1 MLRTNVIL
9 VAQALVYSNRYC
21 QVEIMIDVGSLV
33 RSPKNDMG
41 IGKVVEVSH
50 PDAVIEYFCSVKNRI
65 RKTVPLGL
73 LQEARLQRQTRCYL
87 WSTSQERWII
97 GRVYDW
103 DEDKLEYEIDLPD
116 SQSLQAVET
125 QLYVRCNIPIAD
137 PIDIL
142 AVKGQETPYFH
153 DRRLAFVQ
161 SAIEQRAVSRGM
173 TGLISANIDLYPH
186 QVEVVRRVLEDP
198 IVRYL
203 LADEAGLG
211 KTVEAG
217 TILRQFLLD
226 DPNGRAVVI
235 VPQYLLE
242 QWRQELENK
251 FYLSHFAD
259 RVQLVS
265 LTEINQISRNAN
277 LDFLIVD
284 EAQDLAAMANSGDRN
299 QQQSFELC
307 QKLAHKSKNLLLLS
321 AAPVVGREQDFLTML
336 HLLDPTT
343 YRLDDLENFK
353 ERVQSRHEIGRT
365 LLDFRETTQPAVLQT
380 KLAELRTLFAKDDYL
395 IGLAKE
401 LEKCLKTA
409 DTEEKSRLIRT
420 IRTHVSDTY
429 RLHRR
434 ILRNRRDAVE
444 DVIFDRDTVP
454 KAEYDLNDEQWSAIQ
469 AVLDKWRAAAPKSS
483 EYQRIFLL
491 FFRASGTWLNVLER
505 VIKARLQKK
514 STPELD
520 REFGQSDT
528 AILTRT
534 ALFTE
539 ERELL
544 ETLLNT
550 VSKVEEGFDR
560 LGLLRIAILRFLAVA
575 LKVPREYHSNPRDLL
590 SRIQQQI
597 KRPIPGERFPKIVIF
612 TSFTV
617 TCQEIAENLAKIFGK
632 KAIASHD
639 MGKSADD
646 VEASLNRF
654 KTEPHCFVLVC
665 DRSAET
671 GVNLQLTDWLVHFDV
686 PWFPNQLEQRLS
698 RVDRIGSKMGV
709 QCCLFAGPDMP
720 DSPHEAWFQ
729 VLKNGFDIFNK
740 SISSLQF
747 YADKKL
753 IQLEEKLFTEGAK
766 GLSSELESI
775 KTEIEQ
781 EKIKI
786 DEQYALDE
794 IDTLDDSASQYFEY
808 LDNCDARHKEMQRAA
823 EGWLCQAL
831 HFKQVEH
838 PSISGL
844 MRYQPTQK
852 TLIPSKDLTTRLVPY
867 CQQYGSYNRRIAHQN
882 TDVVL
887 YRTGEGLI
895 DALGAYVRWDDR
907 GQAVAMWRH
916 DESWDAAEGKEWF
929 GFQFNYSIQTDVQP
943 AAQILQAQNIENY
956 NLKALQRRADALF
969 LPTFETVYVDAR
981 SEQMSLVEDAEVLA
995 ILQRGYKGKGGPNR
1009 DYNLSKNRT
1018 SMIDSFVDPLDWDDF
1033 CQKGR
1038 VVSEELLRG
1047 REAFVEMCNNSA
1059 ISAAIQL
1066 ENRVNQL
1073 QLRLNRLSKSAQ
1085 LLESVLADEIST
1097 ESALSQAVLAGIR
1110 HPQMTLESVG
1120 FIVISGRAPVKSED
1134 EG

>member
-1 MLRTNVIL
+1 
-9 VAQALVYSNRYC
+9 
-21 QVEIMIDVGSLV
+21 MIDVGSLV
-33 RSPKNDMG
+33 RSPRNDLG
-41 IGKVVEVSH
+41 VGKVVEVSRTE
-50 PDAVIEYFCSVKNRI
+50 AVVEYFCSVKNRI

-87 WSTSQERWII
+87 WSTTQERWII

-125 QLYVRCNIPIAD
+125 ELYVRCNIPIAD

-203 LADEAGLG
+203 LADEPGLG

-226 DPNGRAVVI
+226 EPNGRAVVL
-235 VPQYLLE
+235 VPKYLLE

-259 RVQLVS
+259 RVQLAAVS
-265 LTEINQISRNAN
+265 HINQISRNAN

-284 EAQDLAAMANSGDRN
+284 EAHDVAAMAHSSDRT

-307 QKLAHKSKNLLLLS
+307 EKLAQKSKNVLLLS
-321 AAPVVGREQDFLTML
+321 ATPVIGHEQDFLTML

-343 YRLDDLENFK
+343 YRLDDLESFK
-353 ERVQSRHEIGRT
+353 EQVQNRQEIGRA
-365 LLDFRETTQPAVLQT
+365 LLDFRENAKPAVLQA
-380 KLAELRTLFAKDDYL
+380 KLAQLRTIFAKDDYL
-395 IGLAKE
+395 IGLATE
-401 LEKCLKTA
+401 LESCLKTKETA
-409 DTEEKSRLIRT
+409 EQARLVQT
-420 IRTHVSDTY
+420 IRTHVRDTY

-444 DVIFDRDTVP
+444 DVIFERDAVP
-454 KAEYDLNDEQWSAIQ
+454 KTEYDLNDEQWSEIQ
-469 AVLDKWRAAAPKSS
+469 TVLDKWRTVAPKSS

-505 VIKARLQKK
+505 VVKARLQKK

-520 REFGQSDT
+520 REFGQNDT
-528 AILTRT
+528 AILTKT
-534 ALFTE
+534 ELFPE
-539 ERELL
+539 EREML

-550 VSKVEEGFDR
+550 LEKPQEGLDR
-560 LGLLRIAILRFLAVA
+560 LSLLRIAILRFLAVA
-575 LKVPREYHSNPRDLL
+575 LKVPREYHSKPRDLL

-612 TSFTV
+612 TSFTA
-617 TCQEIAENLAKIFGK
+617 TCKEIAENLAKIFGK
-632 KAIASHD
+632 NAIASHD
-639 MGKSADD
+639 MTKSADD
-646 VEASLNRF
+646 VEASLKRF
-654 KTEPHCFVLVC
+654 KTEPHCFILVC
-665 DRSAET
+665 DRSAEA
-671 GVNLQLTDWLVHFDV
+671 GVNLQLTDWLVHFDL
-686 PWFPNQLEQRLS
+686 PWFPHQLEQRLG

-709 QCCLFAGPDMP
+709 QFCLFAGPDLP
-720 DSPHEAWFQ
+720 ESPHEAWFQ
-729 VLKNGFDIFNK
+729 VLKDGFDIFNK
-740 SISSLQF
+740 SIASLQF
-747 YADKKL
+747 YAEEKL
-753 IQLEEKLFTEGAK
+753 LKLEEKLFAEGGK
-766 GLSSELESI
+766 GLSSEIEAI

-786 DEQYALDE
+786 DEQYVLDE
-794 IDTLDDSASQYFEY
+794 IDTLDDSASQYFES
-808 LDNCDARHKEMQRAA
+808 LDNCDAKHKEMQRAT

-831 HFKQVEH
+831 HFKQIEH
-838 PSISGL
+838 PSVSGL
-844 MRYQPTQK
+844 MRYKPTQK
-852 TLIPSKDLTTRLVPY
+852 TLIPSKDLMTRLVPY

-882 TDVVL
+882 ADVAL
-887 YRTGEGLI
+887 YRIGEGLI
-895 DALGAYVRWDDR
+895 DAISSYIRWDDR
-907 GQAVAMWRH
+907 GQAFAMWRH
-916 DESWDAAEGKEWF
+916 DESWDAEPGKEWF

-943 AAQILQAQNIENY
+943 AQQILQAQNIENY

-969 LPTFETVYVDAR
+969 LPIFETVFVDAR
-981 SEQMSLVEDAEVLA
+981 SEPMSLVEDAELLA
-995 ILQRGYKGKGGPNR
+995 ILQRDYKGKGGPNR

-1018 SMIDSFVDPLDWDDF
+1018 SLIDSFVDPLEWDDF

-1047 REAFVEMCNNSA
+1047 RSAFVEMCNSFA
-1059 ISAAIQL
+1059 VTAAIQL

-1073 QLRLNRLSKSAQ
+1073 QLRLNRLSKSEQ

-1097 ESALSQAVLAGIR
+1097 ESLLSQAVLAGIR
-1110 HPQMTLESVG
+1110 RPHMTLESVG
-1120 FIVISGRAPVKSED
+1120 FIVISGRPPVKE
-1134 EG
+1134 

>member
-1 MLRTNVIL
+1 
-9 VAQALVYSNRYC
+9 
-21 QVEIMIDVGSLV
+21 MIDVGSLV

-87 WSTSQERWII
+87 WSTTQERWII

-116 SQSLQAVET
+116 SQSLQAVESE
-125 QLYVRCNIPIAD
+125 LYVRCNIPIAD

-226 DPNGRAVVI
+226 DPNGRAVVL
-235 VPQYLLE
+235 VPKYLLE

-259 RVQLVS
+259 RVQLVALS
-265 LTEINQISRNAN
+265 EINQISRNAN

-284 EAQDLAAMANSGDRN
+284 EAHDLAAMANSGDRN

-321 AAPVVGREQDFLTML
+321 ATPVVGREQDFLTML

-343 YRLDDLENFK
+343 YRLDDLESFK
-353 ERVQSRHEIGRT
+353 ERVQNRQEIGRA
-365 LLDFRETTQPAVLQT
+365 LLDFRETAQASVLQT
-380 KLAELRTLFAKDDYL
+380 KLAKLRTLFAKDDYL
-395 IGLAKE
+395 IGLATE
-401 LEKCLKTA
+401 LESCLKTEE
-409 DTEEKSRLIRT
+409 TTEKSRLIRT
-420 IRTHVSDTY
+420 IRTHISDTY

-444 DVIFDRDTVP
+444 DVIFDRDAVP
-454 KAEYDLNDEQWSAIQ
+454 KTEYDLNDEQWSEIQ
-469 AVLDKWRAAAPKSS
+469 TVLDKWRAAAPKSS

-505 VIKARLQKK
+505 VVKARLQKK
-514 STPELD
+514 SSPELD
-520 REFGQSDT
+520 RDFGQSDT

-534 ALFTE
+534 ALFPE
-539 ERELL
+539 EREIL

-550 VSKVEEGFDR
+550 VEKPQEGLDR
-560 LGLLRIAILRFLAVA
+560 PSLLRIAVLRFLAVA
-575 LKVPREYHSNPRDLL
+575 LKVPREYHTNPRDLL

-612 TSFTV
+612 TSFTT

-639 MGKSADD
+639 TGKSGDD
-646 VEASLNRF
+646 VEASLHRF
-654 KTEPHCFVLVC
+654 KTEPHCFILVC

-671 GVNLQLTDWLVHFDV
+671 GVNLQLTDWLVHFDL
-686 PWFPNQLEQRLS
+686 PWFPNQLEQRLG

-709 QCCLFAGPDMP
+709 QFCLFAGPDMP

-729 VLKNGFDIFNK
+729 VLKDGFDIFNK
-740 SISSLQF
+740 SISSLHF

-766 GLSSELESI
+766 GLSSELELI

-786 DEQYALDE
+786 DEQYVLDE
-794 IDTLDDSASQYFEY
+794 IDTLDDSASQYFES

-882 TDVVL
+882 VDVVL

-895 DALGAYVRWDDR
+895 DALGSYIRWDDR
-907 GQAVAMWRH
+907 GQAFAMWRH

-943 AAQILQAQNIENY
+943 SEQVLQAQNIENY

-969 LPTFETVYVDAR
+969 LPTFETVFVDAR

-995 ILQRGYKGKGGPNR
+995 ILQRAYKGKGGPNR

-1047 REAFVEMCNNSA
+1047 REAFVEMCNSSA
-1059 ISAAIQL
+1059 VSAAVQL

-1073 QLRLNRLSKSAQ
+1073 QLRWDRLSKSEQ

-1110 HPQMTLESVG
+1110 RPHLTLESVG

>member
-1 MLRTNVIL
+1 
-9 VAQALVYSNRYC
+9 
-21 QVEIMIDVGSLV
+21 MIDVGSLV

-235 VPQYLLE
+235 APKYLLE

-307 QKLAHKSKNLLLLS
+307 QKVAHKSKNLLLLS

-343 YRLDDLENFK
+343 YRLEDLENFK

-469 AVLDKWRAAAPKSS
+469 TVLDKWRAAAPKSS

-514 STPELD
+514 SSPELD
-520 REFGQSDT
+520 RDFGQSDT

-534 ALFTE
+534 ALFSE

-575 LKVPREYHSNPRDLL
+575 LKVPREYHTNPRDLL

-639 MGKSADD
+639 MAKSADD
-646 VEASLNRF
+646 VEDSLHRF

-709 QCCLFAGPDMP
+709 QFCLFAGPDMP

-794 IDTLDDSASQYFEY
+794 IDTLDDSASQYFES
-808 LDNCDARHKEMQRAA
+808 LDNCDAGHKEMQRAA

-907 GQAVAMWRH
+907 GQAFAMWRH

-929 GFQFNYSIQTDVQP
+929 GFQFNYSIQTDVEP
-943 AAQILQAQNIENY
+943 AALVLQAQNIENY

-1110 HPQMTLESVG
+1110 RPHLTLESVG

>member
-1 MLRTNVIL
+1 
-9 VAQALVYSNRYC
+9 
-21 QVEIMIDVGSLV
+21 MIDVGSLV

-50 PDAVIEYFCSVKNRI
+50 PDAIVEYFCSVKNRI
-65 RKTVPLGL
+65 RKTVPLSL

-125 QLYVRCNIPIAD
+125 ELYVRCNIPIAD

-226 DPNGRAVVI
+226 DANGRAVVI
-235 VPQYLLE
+235 VPKYLLE

-265 LTEINQISRNAN
+265 LSEINQISRNAN

-284 EAQDLAAMANSGDRN
+284 EAQELAAMANSSDRN

-321 AAPVVGREQDFLTML
+321 ATPVIGREQDFLTML

-343 YRLDDLENFK
+343 YRVDDLQSFK
-353 ERVQSRHEIGRT
+353 AQVQNRQEIGRT

-380 KLAELRTLFAKDDYL
+380 KLAQLRTLFAKDDYL
-395 IGLAKE
+395 IALAKE
-401 LEKCLKTA
+401 LEKSLKTKE
-409 DTEEKSRLIRT
+409 TEEKSRLIRT
-420 IRTHVSDTY
+420 IRTHVRDTY

-454 KAEYDLNDEQWSAIQ
+454 KAEYDLNDEQWSEIQ
-469 AVLDKWRAAAPKSS
+469 TVLDKWRAAAPKSS

-514 STPELD
+514 SSPELD

-528 AILTRT
+528 AILTKT
-534 ALFTE
+534 ALFSE

-597 KRPIPGERFPKIVIF
+597 KRPIPGERFPKIAIF
-612 TSFTV
+612 TSFTT

-639 MGKSADD
+639 MTKSADD
-646 VEASLNRF
+646 VEASLQRF

-671 GVNLQLTDWLVHFDV
+671 GVNLQFIDWLVHFDL

-709 QCCLFAGPDMP
+709 QFCLFAGPDMP

-740 SISSLQF
+740 SIASLQF
-747 YADKKL
+747 YAETKL
-753 IQLEEKLFTEGAK
+753 ITLEEKLFTEGAK

-794 IDTLDDSASQYFEY
+794 IDILDDSASQYFES

-844 MRYQPTQK
+844 VRYQPTQK

-867 CQQYGSYNRRIAHQN
+867 CQQYGSYNRRIAYQN

-907 GQAVAMWRH
+907 GQAFAMWRH

-969 LPTFETVYVDAR
+969 LPIFETVYVDAR

-1018 SMIDSFVDPLDWDDF
+1018 SLIDNFVDSLDWDDF

-1059 ISAAIQL
+1059 TSAAIQL
-1066 ENRVNQL
+1066 KNRVNQL
-1073 QLRLNRLSKSAQ
+1073 QLRLNRLSKSEQ

-1097 ESALSQAVLAGIR
+1097 ESLLSQAVLAGIR
-1110 HPQMTLESVG
+1110 HPHLTLESVG

>member
-1 MLRTNVIL
+1 M
-9 VAQALVYSNRYC
+9 
-21 QVEIMIDVGSLV
+21 
-33 RSPKNDMG
+33 
-41 IGKVVEVSH
+41 
-50 PDAVIEYFCSVKNRI
+50 
-65 RKTVPLGL
+65 
-73 LQEARLQRQTRCYL
+73 
-87 WSTSQERWII
+87 
-97 GRVYDW
+97 
-103 DEDKLEYEIDLPD
+103 
-116 SQSLQAVET
+116 
-125 QLYVRCNIPIAD
+125 
-137 PIDIL
+137 
-142 AVKGQETPYFH
+142 
-153 DRRLAFVQ
+153 
-161 SAIEQRAVSRGM
+161 
-173 TGLISANIDLYPH
+173 
-186 QVEVVRRVLEDP
+186 
-198 IVRYL
+198 
-203 LADEAGLG
+203 
-211 KTVEAG
+211 
-217 TILRQFLLD
+217 
-226 DPNGRAVVI
+226 
-235 VPQYLLE
+235 
-242 QWRQELENK
+242 
-251 FYLSHFAD
+251 
-259 RVQLVS
+259 
-265 LTEINQISRNAN
+265 
-277 LDFLIVD
+277 
-284 EAQDLAAMANSGDRN
+284 
-299 QQQSFELC
+299 
-307 QKLAHKSKNLLLLS
+307 
-321 AAPVVGREQDFLTML
+321 
-336 HLLDPTT
+336 
-343 YRLDDLENFK
+343 
-353 ERVQSRHEIGRT
+353 
-365 LLDFRETTQPAVLQT
+365 
-380 KLAELRTLFAKDDYL
+380 
-395 IGLAKE
+395 
-401 LEKCLKTA
+401 
-409 DTEEKSRLIRT
+409 
-420 IRTHVSDTY
+420 
-429 RLHRR
+429 
-434 ILRNRRDAVE
+434 
-444 DVIFDRDTVP
+444 
-454 KAEYDLNDEQWSAIQ
+454 
-469 AVLDKWRAAAPKSS
+469 
-483 EYQRIFLL
+483 
-491 FFRASGTWLNVLER
+491 NVLER

-514 STPELD
+514 SSPELD

-534 ALFTE
+534 ALFSE

-597 KRPIPGERFPKIVIF
+597 KRPIPGERFPKIAIF
-612 TSFTV
+612 TSFTT

-639 MGKSADD
+639 MTKSADD
-646 VEASLNRF
+646 VEANLHRF

-671 GVNLQLTDWLVHFDV
+671 GVNLQFIDWLVHFDL

-709 QCCLFAGPDMP
+709 QFCLFAGPDMP

-740 SISSLQF
+740 SIASLQF
-747 YADKKL
+747 YAETKL
-753 IQLEEKLFTEGAK
+753 ITLEEKLFTEGAK

-794 IDTLDDSASQYFEY
+794 IDILDDSASQYFES

-844 MRYQPTQK
+844 VRYQPTQK
-852 TLIPSKDLTTRLVPY
+852 TLIPSKDLTTQLVPY

-907 GQAVAMWRH
+907 GQAFAMWRH

-969 LPTFETVYVDAR
+969 LPIFETVYVDAR
-981 SEQMSLVEDAEVLA
+981 SEQMSLVEEAEVLA

-1018 SMIDSFVDPLDWDDF
+1018 SLIDNFVDSLDWDDF

-1059 ISAAIQL
+1059 TSAAIQL
-1066 ENRVNQL
+1066 KNRVNQL
-1073 QLRLNRLSKSAQ
+1073 QLRLNRLSKSEQ

-1097 ESALSQAVLAGIR
+1097 ESLLSQAVLAGIR
-1110 HPQMTLESVG
+1110 HPHLTLESVG

>member
-1 MLRTNVIL
+1 
-9 VAQALVYSNRYC
+9 
-21 QVEIMIDVGSLV
+21 MIDVGSLV

-50 PDAVIEYFCSVKNRI
+50 PDAIVEYFCSVKNRI
-65 RKTVPLGL
+65 RKTVPLSL

-116 SQSLQAVET
+116 SQSLQAVEAE
-125 QLYVRCNIPIAD
+125 LYVRCNIPIAD

-226 DPNGRAVVI
+226 DANGRAVVI
-235 VPQYLLE
+235 VPKYLLE

-265 LTEINQISRNAN
+265 LSEINQISRNAN

-284 EAQDLAAMANSGDRN
+284 EAQELAAMANSSDRN

-321 AAPVVGREQDFLTML
+321 ATPVIGREQDFLTML

-343 YRLDDLENFK
+343 YRVDDLQSFK
-353 ERVQSRHEIGRT
+353 AQVQNRQEIGRT

-380 KLAELRTLFAKDDYL
+380 KLAQLRTLFAKDDYL
-395 IGLAKE
+395 IALAKE
-401 LEKCLKTA
+401 LEKSLKTKE
-409 DTEEKSRLIRT
+409 TEEKSRLIRT
-420 IRTHVSDTY
+420 IRTHVRDTY

-454 KAEYDLNDEQWSAIQ
+454 KAEYDLNDEQWSEIQ
-469 AVLDKWRAAAPKSS
+469 TVLDKWRAAAPKSS

-514 STPELD
+514 SSPELD

-534 ALFTE
+534 ALFSE

-597 KRPIPGERFPKIVIF
+597 KRPIPGERFPKIAIF
-612 TSFTV
+612 TSFTT

-639 MGKSADD
+639 MTKSADD
-646 VEASLNRF
+646 VEANLHRF

-671 GVNLQLTDWLVHFDV
+671 GVNLQFIDWLVHFDL

-709 QCCLFAGPDMP
+709 QFCLFAGPDMP

-740 SISSLQF
+740 SIASLQF
-747 YADKKL
+747 YAETKL
-753 IQLEEKLFTEGAK
+753 ITLEEKLFTEGAK

-794 IDTLDDSASQYFEY
+794 IDILDDSASQYFES

-844 MRYQPTQK
+844 VRYQPTQK
-852 TLIPSKDLTTRLVPY
+852 TLIPSKDLTTQLVPY

-907 GQAVAMWRH
+907 GQAFAMWRH

-943 AAQILQAQNIENY
+943 AAQVLQAQNIENY

-969 LPTFETVYVDAR
+969 LPIFETVYVDAR

-1018 SMIDSFVDPLDWDDF
+1018 SLIDNFVDSLDWDDF

-1059 ISAAIQL
+1059 TSAAIQL
-1066 ENRVNQL
+1066 KNRVNQL
-1073 QLRLNRLSKSAQ
+1073 QLRLNRLSKSEQ

-1097 ESALSQAVLAGIR
+1097 ESLLSQAVLAGIR
-1110 HPQMTLESVG
+1110 HPHLTLESVG

>member
-1 MLRTNVIL
+1 
-9 VAQALVYSNRYC
+9 
-21 QVEIMIDVGSLV
+21 MIDVGSLV
-33 RSPKNDMG
+33 RSPRNDLG
-41 IGKVVEVSH
+41 VGKVVEVSRT
-50 PDAVIEYFCSVKNRI
+50 DALIEYFCSVKNRI
-65 RKTVPLGL
+65 RKTVPLSL

-125 QLYVRCNIPIAD
+125 ELYVRCNIPIAD

-203 LADEAGLG
+203 LADEPGLG

-226 DPNGRAVVI
+226 DPNGRAVVL
-235 VPQYLLE
+235 VPKYLLE

-259 RVQLVS
+259 RVQLVAVS
-265 LTEINQISRNAN
+265 EINQISRNAN

-284 EAQDLAAMANSGDRN
+284 EAHDVAAMANSSDRV

-307 QKLAHKSKNLLLLS
+307 QKLAQKSKNVLLLS
-321 AAPVVGREQDFLTML
+321 ATPVLCHEQDFLTML
-336 HLLDPTT
+336 HLLEPTT
-343 YRLDDLENFK
+343 YRLDDLESFK
-353 ERVQSRHEIGRT
+353 EQVQNRQEIGRA
-365 LLDFRETTQPAVLQT
+365 LLNFRENSKPAVLQT
-380 KLAELRTLFAKDDYL
+380 KLAQLRTIFAKDDYL
-395 IGLAKE
+395 IGLATE
-401 LEKCLKTA
+401 LESCLKTKETA
-409 DTEEKSRLIRT
+409 GQARLVRT

-444 DVIFDRDTVP
+444 DVIFDRDAVP
-454 KAEYDLNDEQWSAIQ
+454 KAEYDLNDEQWSAIHSI
-469 AVLDKWRAAAPKSS
+469 LDKWRTVAPKSS

-491 FFRASGTWLNVLER
+491 FFRASGTWLSVLER
-505 VIKARLQKK
+505 VVRARLQKK

-520 REFGQSDT
+520 REFGQNDT
-528 AILTRT
+528 AILTKT
-534 ALFTE
+534 ALFPE
-539 ERELL
+539 EREILD
-544 ETLLNT
+544 TLLNT
-550 VSKVEEGFDR
+550 LEKPQEGADR
-560 LGLLRIAILRFLAVA
+560 LSLLRIAILRFLAVA

-612 TSFTV
+612 TSFTA
-617 TCQEIAENLAKIFGK
+617 TCKEIAENLAKIFGK
-632 KAIASHD
+632 NAIASHD
-639 MGKSADD
+639 TSKSADE
-646 VEASLNRF
+646 VEASLKRF
-654 KTEPHCFVLVC
+654 KTEAHCFILVC
-665 DRSAET
+665 DRSAEV
-671 GVNLQLTDWLVHFDV
+671 GVNLQFVDWLIHFDL
-686 PWFPNQLEQRLS
+686 PWFPNQLEQRLG

-709 QCCLFAGPDMP
+709 QFCLFAGPDLP
-720 DSPHEAWFQ
+720 ESPHEAWFQ
-729 VLKNGFDIFNK
+729 VLKDGFEIFNK
-740 SISSLQF
+740 SIASLQF
-747 YADKKL
+747 YAEEKL
-753 IQLEEKLFTEGAK
+753 LKLEEKLFTEGAK
-766 GLSSELESI
+766 GLSSEIKSI

-781 EKIKI
+781 AKIKI
-786 DEQYALDE
+786 DEQYVLDE
-794 IDTLDDSASQYFEY
+794 IDTLDDSASQYFES
-808 LDNCDARHKEMQRAA
+808 LDNCDAKHKEMQRAV

-831 HFKQVEH
+831 HFKQIEH

-844 MRYQPTQK
+844 LRYQPTQK
-852 TLIPSKDLTTRLVPY
+852 TLIPSNDLRTRLIPY

-882 TDVVL
+882 ADVAL
-887 YRTGEGLI
+887 YRIGEGLI
-895 DALGAYVRWDDR
+895 DALGSYIRWDDR
-907 GQAVAMWRH
+907 GQAFAMWRH
-916 DESWDAAEGKEWF
+916 DESWDAEPGKEWF

-943 AAQILQAQNIENY
+943 AQQVLEAQNIENY

-969 LPTFETVYVDAR
+969 IPTFETVYVDAR
-981 SEQMSLVEDAEVLA
+981 SEEMSLVEDAELLA
-995 ILQRGYKGKGGPNR
+995 ILQRAYKGKSPAIR

-1018 SMIDSFVDPLDWDDF
+1018 SLIDSFVDPLEWDDF

-1038 VVSEELLRG
+1038 VISEELLRG
-1047 REAFVEMCNNSA
+1047 RSAFREMCEQSA
-1059 ISAAIQL
+1059 VTAAIQL

-1073 QLRLNRLSKSAQ
+1073 QLRLNRLSKSEQA
-1085 LLESVLADEIST
+1085 LESVLAEEIST
-1097 ESALSQAVLAGIR
+1097 ESLLSEAVLAGIR
-1110 HPQMTLESVG
+1110 RPHMTLESVG
-1120 FIVISGRAPVKSED
+1120 FIVISGRPPVKSED

>member
-1 MLRTNVIL
+1 
-9 VAQALVYSNRYC
+9 
-21 QVEIMIDVGSLV
+21 MIDVGSLV
-33 RSPKNDMG
+33 RSPRNDLG
-41 IGKVVEVSH
+41 VGKVVEVSRT
-50 PDAVIEYFCSVKNRI
+50 DAVVEYFCSVKNRI

-87 WSTSQERWII
+87 WSTTQERWII

-116 SQSLQAVET
+116 SQSLQAVESE
-125 QLYVRCNIPIAD
+125 LYVRCNIPIAD

-203 LADEAGLG
+203 LADEPGLG

-226 DPNGRAVVI
+226 EPNGRAVVL
-235 VPQYLLE
+235 VPKYLLE

-259 RVQLVS
+259 RVQLVAVS
-265 LTEINQISRNAN
+265 EINQVSRNAN

-284 EAQDLAAMANSGDRN
+284 EAHDVAAMANSSDRA

-307 QKLAHKSKNLLLLS
+307 QKLAQKSKNVLLLS
-321 AAPVVGREQDFLTML
+321 ATPVLGHEQDFLTML

-353 ERVQSRHEIGRT
+353 EQVQNRQEIGRA
-365 LLDFRETTQPAVLQT
+365 LLDFRENAKPAVLET
-380 KLAELRTLFAKDDYL
+380 KLAQLRTIFAKDDYL
-395 IGLAKE
+395 IGLATE
-401 LEKCLKTA
+401 LESCLKTKETA
-409 DTEEKSRLIRT
+409 EQAGLVRT
-420 IRTHVSDTY
+420 IRTHVRDTY

-444 DVIFDRDTVP
+444 DVIFDRDAVP
-454 KAEYDLNDEQWSAIQ
+454 KTEYDLNDEQWSEIQ
-469 AVLDKWRAAAPKSS
+469 TVLDKWRTVAPKSS

-505 VIKARLQKK
+505 VVKARLQKK

-520 REFGQSDT
+520 REFGQNDT
-528 AILTRT
+528 AILTKT
-534 ALFTE
+534 ELFPE
-539 ERELL
+539 EREML

-550 VSKVEEGFDR
+550 LEKPQEGLDR
-560 LGLLRIAILRFLAVA
+560 LSLLRIAILRFLAVA
-575 LKVPREYHSNPRDLL
+575 LKVPREYHSKPRDLL

-612 TSFTV
+612 TSFTA
-617 TCQEIAENLAKIFGK
+617 TCKEIAENLTKIFGK
-632 KAIASHD
+632 NAIASHD
-639 MGKSADD
+639 TTKSADE
-646 VEASLNRF
+646 VEASLKRF
-654 KTEPHCFVLVC
+654 KTEPHCFILVC
-665 DRSAET
+665 DRSAEA
-671 GVNLQLTDWLVHFDV
+671 GVNLQLTDWLVHFDL
-686 PWFPNQLEQRLS
+686 PWFPHQLEQRLG

-709 QCCLFAGPDMP
+709 QFCLFAGPDMP
-720 DSPHEAWFQ
+720 ESPHEAWFQ
-729 VLKNGFDIFNK
+729 VLKDGFDIFNK
-740 SISSLQF
+740 SIASLQF
-747 YADKKL
+747 YAEEKL
-753 IQLEEKLFTEGAK
+753 LKLEEKLFAEGGK
-766 GLSSELESI
+766 GLSSEIEAI

-786 DEQYALDE
+786 DEQYVLDE
-794 IDTLDDSASQYFEY
+794 IDTLDDSASQYFES
-808 LDNCDARHKEMQRAA
+808 LDNCDAKHKEMQRAT
-823 EGWLCQAL
+823 EGWICQAL
-831 HFKQVEH
+831 HFKQIEH
-838 PSISGL
+838 PSVSGL
-844 MRYQPTQK
+844 MRYKPTQK
-852 TLIPSKDLTTRLVPY
+852 TLIPSNDLMTRLVPY
-867 CQQYGSYNRRIAHQN
+867 CQQYGSYNRRIAYQN
-882 TDVVL
+882 ADVAL
-887 YRTGEGLI
+887 YRIGEGLI
-895 DALGAYVRWDDR
+895 DALGSYIRWDDR
-907 GQAVAMWRH
+907 GQAFAMWRH
-916 DESWDAAEGKEWF
+916 DESWDAEPGKEWF

-943 AAQILQAQNIENY
+943 AEQVLQAQNIENY

-969 LPTFETVYVDAR
+969 LPIFETVFVDAR
-981 SEQMSLVEDAEVLA
+981 SEEMSLVEDAEILA
-995 ILQRGYKGKGGPNR
+995 ILQRAYKGKGGPNR

-1018 SMIDSFVDPLDWDDF
+1018 SLIDSFVDPLEWDDF

-1038 VVSEELLRG
+1038 VVSEKLLRG
-1047 REAFVEMCNNSA
+1047 RSAFVEMCNSFA
-1059 ISAAIQL
+1059 VTAAIQL

-1073 QLRLNRLSKSAQ
+1073 QLRLNRLSKSEQ
-1085 LLESVLADEIST
+1085 LLESVLADEINT
-1097 ESALSQAVLAGIR
+1097 ESLLSQAVLAGIR
-1110 HPQMTLESVG
+1110 RPHMTLESVG
-1120 FIVISGRAPVKSED
+1120 FIVISGRPPVKSED

>member
-1 MLRTNVIL
+1 
-9 VAQALVYSNRYC
+9 
-21 QVEIMIDVGSLV
+21 MIDVGSLV

-50 PDAVIEYFCSVKNRI
+50 PDAIVEYFCSVKNRI
-65 RKTVPLGL
+65 RKTVPLSL

-116 SQSLQAVET
+116 SQSLQAVEAE
-125 QLYVRCNIPIAD
+125 LYVRCNIPIAD

-226 DPNGRAVVI
+226 DANGRAVVI
-235 VPQYLLE
+235 VPKYLLE

-265 LTEINQISRNAN
+265 LSEINQISRNAN

-284 EAQDLAAMANSGDRN
+284 EAQELAAMANSSDRN

-321 AAPVVGREQDFLTML
+321 ATPVIGREQDFLTML

-343 YRLDDLENFK
+343 YRVDDLQSFK
-353 ERVQSRHEIGRT
+353 AQVQNRQEIGRT

-380 KLAELRTLFAKDDYL
+380 KLAQLRTLFAKDDYL
-395 IGLAKE
+395 IALAKE
-401 LEKCLKTA
+401 LEKSLKTKE
-409 DTEEKSRLIRT
+409 TEEKSRLIRT
-420 IRTHVSDTY
+420 IRTHVRDTY

-454 KAEYDLNDEQWSAIQ
+454 KAEYDLNDEQWSEIQ
-469 AVLDKWRAAAPKSS
+469 TVLDKWRAAAPKSS

-514 STPELD
+514 SSPELD

-534 ALFTE
+534 ALFSE

-597 KRPIPGERFPKIVIF
+597 KRPIPGERFPKIAIF
-612 TSFTV
+612 TSFTT

-639 MGKSADD
+639 MTKSADD
-646 VEASLNRF
+646 VEANLHRF

-671 GVNLQLTDWLVHFDV
+671 GVNLQFIDWLVHFDL

-709 QCCLFAGPDMP
+709 QFCLFAGPDMP

-740 SISSLQF
+740 SIASLQF
-747 YADKKL
+747 YAETKL
-753 IQLEEKLFTEGAK
+753 ITLEEKLFTEGAK

-794 IDTLDDSASQYFEY
+794 IDILDDSASQYFES

-844 MRYQPTQK
+844 VRYQPTQK
-852 TLIPSKDLTTRLVPY
+852 TLIPSKDLTTQLVPY

-882 TDVVL
+882 IDVVL

-907 GQAVAMWRH
+907 GQAFAMWRH

-969 LPTFETVYVDAR
+969 LPIFETVYVDAR

-1018 SMIDSFVDPLDWDDF
+1018 SLIDNFVDSLDWDDF

-1059 ISAAIQL
+1059 TSAAIQL

-1073 QLRLNRLSKSAQ
+1073 QLRLNRLSKSEQ

-1097 ESALSQAVLAGIR
+1097 ESLLSQAVLAGIR
-1110 HPQMTLESVG
+1110 HPHLTLESVG

>member
-1 MLRTNVIL
+1 
-9 VAQALVYSNRYC
+9 
-21 QVEIMIDVGSLV
+21 MIDVGSLV

-50 PDAVIEYFCSVKNRI
+50 PDAIVEYFCSVKNRI
-65 RKTVPLGL
+65 RKTVPLSL

-125 QLYVRCNIPIAD
+125 ELYVRCNIPIAD

-226 DPNGRAVVI
+226 DANGRAVVI
-235 VPQYLLE
+235 VPKYLLE

-265 LTEINQISRNAN
+265 LSEINQISRNAN

-284 EAQDLAAMANSGDRN
+284 EAQELAAMANSSDRN

-321 AAPVVGREQDFLTML
+321 ATPVIGREQDFLTML

-343 YRLDDLENFK
+343 YRVDDLQSFK
-353 ERVQSRHEIGRT
+353 AQVQNRQEIGRT

-380 KLAELRTLFAKDDYL
+380 KLAQLRTLFAKDDYL
-395 IGLAKE
+395 IALAKE
-401 LEKCLKTA
+401 LEKSLKTKE
-409 DTEEKSRLIRT
+409 TEEKSRLIRT
-420 IRTHVSDTY
+420 IRTHVRDTY

-454 KAEYDLNDEQWSAIQ
+454 KAEYDLNDEQWSEIQ
-469 AVLDKWRAAAPKSS
+469 TVLDKWRAAAPKSS

-514 STPELD
+514 SSPELD

-528 AILTRT
+528 AILTKT
-534 ALFTE
+534 ALFSE

-597 KRPIPGERFPKIVIF
+597 KRPIPGERFPKIAIF
-612 TSFTV
+612 TSFTT

-639 MGKSADD
+639 MTKSADD
-646 VEASLNRF
+646 VEASLQRF

-671 GVNLQLTDWLVHFDV
+671 GVNLQFIDWLVHFDL

-709 QCCLFAGPDMP
+709 QFCLFAGPDMP

-740 SISSLQF
+740 SIASLQF
-747 YADKKL
+747 YAETKL
-753 IQLEEKLFTEGAK
+753 ITLEEKLFTEGAK

-794 IDTLDDSASQYFEY
+794 IDILDDSASQYFES

-831 HFKQVEH
+831 HFKQIEH

-844 MRYQPTQK
+844 VRYQPTQK
-852 TLIPSKDLTTRLVPY
+852 TLIPSKDLTTQLVPY
-867 CQQYGSYNRRIAHQN
+867 CQQYGSYNRRIAYQN

-907 GQAVAMWRH
+907 GQAFAMWRH

-969 LPTFETVYVDAR
+969 LPIFETVYVDAR

-1018 SMIDSFVDPLDWDDF
+1018 SLIDNFVDSLDWDDF

-1059 ISAAIQL
+1059 TSAAIQL
-1066 ENRVNQL
+1066 KNRVNQL
-1073 QLRLNRLSKSAQ
+1073 QLRLNRLSKSEQ

-1097 ESALSQAVLAGIR
+1097 ESLLSQAVLAGIR
-1110 HPQMTLESVG
+1110 HPHLTLESVG

>member
-1 MLRTNVIL
+1 
-9 VAQALVYSNRYC
+9 
-21 QVEIMIDVGSLV
+21 MIDVGSLV
-33 RSPKNDMG
+33 RSPRNDLG
-41 IGKVVEVSH
+41 VGKVVEVSRT
-50 PDAVIEYFCSVKNRI
+50 DALIEYFCSVKNRI

-125 QLYVRCNIPIAD
+125 ELYVRCNIPIAD

-203 LADEAGLG
+203 LADEPGLG

-226 DPNGRAVVI
+226 DPNGRAVVL
-235 VPQYLLE
+235 VPKYLLE

-259 RVQLVS
+259 RVQLVAVS
-265 LTEINQISRNAN
+265 EINQISRNAN

-284 EAQDLAAMANSGDRN
+284 EAHDVAAMANSSDRA
-299 QQQSFELC
+299 QQQCFELC

-321 AAPVVGREQDFLTML
+321 ATPVLGRQQDFLTML
-336 HLLDPTT
+336 HLLEPTT
-343 YRLDDLENFK
+343 YRLDDLEKFK
-353 ERVQSRHEIGRT
+353 EQVQNRQEIGRA
-365 LLDFRETTQPAVLQT
+365 LLDFRENAKPAVLKI
-380 KLAELRTLFAKDDYL
+380 KLAQLRTLFAKDDYL
-395 IGLAKE
+395 IGLATE
-401 LEKCLKTA
+401 LESCLE
-409 DTEEKSRLIRT
+409 TEEITEQARLVRT

-444 DVIFDRDTVP
+444 DVIFDRDAVP
-454 KAEYDLNDEQWSAIQ
+454 KAEYDLNDEQWSAIHSIF
-469 AVLDKWRAAAPKSS
+469 DKWRTAAPKSS

-491 FFRASGTWLNVLER
+491 FFRANGTWLSVLER
-505 VIKARLQKK
+505 VVKARLQKK

-520 REFGQSDT
+520 REFGQNDT
-528 AILTRT
+528 AILTKT
-534 ALFTE
+534 ELFPE
-539 ERELL
+539 EREML

-550 VSKVEEGFDR
+550 LEKPQEGADR
-560 LGLLRIAILRFLAVA
+560 LSLLRIAILRFLAVA

-612 TSFTV
+612 TSFTA
-617 TCQEIAENLAKIFGK
+617 TCKEIAENLAKIFGK
-632 KAIASHD
+632 NAIASHET
-639 MGKSADD
+639 GKSADE
-646 VEASLNRF
+646 VEASLKRF
-654 KTEPHCFVLVC
+654 KTEAHCFILVC
-665 DRSAET
+665 DRSAEV
-671 GVNLQLTDWLVHFDV
+671 GVNLQFVDWLIHFDL
-686 PWFPNQLEQRLS
+686 PWFPNQLEQRLG

-709 QCCLFAGPDMP
+709 QFCLFAGPDLP
-720 DSPHEAWFQ
+720 ESPHEAWFQ
-729 VLKNGFDIFNK
+729 VLKDGFDIFNK
-740 SISSLQF
+740 SIASLQF
-747 YADKKL
+747 YAEEKL
-753 IQLEEKLFTEGAK
+753 LKLEEKLFAEGAK
-766 GLSSELESI
+766 GLSSEVELI
-775 KTEIEQ
+775 KNEIEQ

-786 DEQYALDE
+786 DEQYVLDE
-794 IDTLDDSASQYFEY
+794 IDTLDDSASQYFES
-808 LDNCDARHKEMQRAA
+808 LDNCDARHKEMQRAV
-823 EGWLCQAL
+823 EGWICQAL
-831 HFKQVEH
+831 HFKQIEH
-838 PSISGL
+838 PSVSGL
-844 MRYQPTQK
+844 LRYQPTQK
-852 TLIPSKDLTTRLVPY
+852 TLIPSNDLTTRLIPY
-867 CQQYGSYNRRIAHQN
+867 CQQYGSFNRRIAHQN
-882 TDVVL
+882 ADVAL
-887 YRTGEGLI
+887 YRIGEGLI
-895 DALGAYVRWDDR
+895 DALGSYIRWDDR
-907 GQAVAMWRH
+907 GQAFAMWRH
-916 DESWDAAEGKEWF
+916 DESWDAEPGKEWF

-943 AAQILQAQNIENY
+943 AQQVLAAQSIENY

-969 LPTFETVYVDAR
+969 IPTFETVYVDAR
-981 SEQMSLVEDAEVLA
+981 SEEMSLVEDAELLA
-995 ILQRGYKGKGGPNR
+995 ILQRAYKGKGPASR

-1018 SMIDSFVDPLDWDDF
+1018 SLIDSFVDPLDWDDF

-1038 VVSEELLRG
+1038 VISEELLRG
-1047 REAFVEMCNNSA
+1047 RSAFLEMCNNSA
-1059 ISAAIQL
+1059 VTAAIQL

-1073 QLRLNRLSKSAQ
+1073 QLRLNQLSKSEQA
-1085 LLESVLADEIST
+1085 LESVLAEEISM
-1097 ESALSQAVLAGIR
+1097 ESLLSQAVLAGIR
-1110 HPQMTLESVG
+1110 HPHMTLESVG

>member
-1 MLRTNVIL
+1 
-9 VAQALVYSNRYC
+9 
-21 QVEIMIDVGSLV
+21 MIDVGSLV
-33 RSPKNDMG
+33 RSPRNDLG
-41 IGKVVEVSH
+41 VGKVVEVSRT
-50 PDAVIEYFCSVKNRI
+50 DALIEYFCSVKNRI
-65 RKTVPLGL
+65 RKTVPLSL

-125 QLYVRCNIPIAD
+125 ELYVRCNIPIAD

-203 LADEAGLG
+203 LADEPGLG

-226 DPNGRAVVI
+226 EPNGRAVVL
-235 VPQYLLE
+235 VPKYLLE

-259 RVQLVS
+259 RVQLVAVS
-265 LTEINQISRNAN
+265 EINQISRNAN

-284 EAQDLAAMANSGDRN
+284 EAHDVAAMANSSERT

-307 QKLAHKSKNLLLLS
+307 QKLAQKSKNVLLLS
-321 AAPVVGREQDFLTML
+321 ATPVLGHEQDFLTML

-343 YRLDDLENFK
+343 YRLDDLESFK
-353 ERVQSRHEIGRT
+353 EQVQNRQEIGRA
-365 LLDFRETTQPAVLQT
+365 LLDFRENSKPAVLQT
-380 KLAELRTLFAKDDYL
+380 KLAQLRTIFAKDDYL
-395 IGLAKE
+395 IKLASE
-401 LEKCLKTA
+401 LERCLKTKETA
-409 DTEEKSRLIRT
+409 GQARLVRT

-444 DVIFDRDTVP
+444 DVIFDRDAVP
-454 KAEYDLNDEQWSAIQ
+454 KAEYDLNDEQWSAIHSI
-469 AVLDKWRAAAPKSS
+469 LDKWRTVAPKSS

-491 FFRASGTWLNVLER
+491 FFRASGTWLSVLER
-505 VIKARLQKK
+505 VVKARLQKK

-520 REFGQSDT
+520 REFGPNDT
-528 AILTRT
+528 AILTKT
-534 ALFTE
+534 ALFPE
-539 ERELL
+539 EREML

-550 VSKVEEGFDR
+550 LRNPQEGADR
-560 LGLLRIAILRFLAVA
+560 LSLLRIAILRFLAVA

-612 TSFTV
+612 TSFTA
-617 TCQEIAENLAKIFGK
+617 TCKEIAENLAKIFGK
-632 KAIASHD
+632 NAIASHET
-639 MGKSADD
+639 GKSADE
-646 VEASLNRF
+646 VEANVKRF
-654 KTEPHCFVLVC
+654 KTEAHCFILVC
-665 DRSAET
+665 DHSAEV
-671 GVNLQLTDWLVHFDV
+671 GVNLQFVDWLIHFDL
-686 PWFPNQLEQRLS
+686 PWFPNQLEQRLG

-709 QCCLFAGPDMP
+709 QFCLFAGPDLP
-720 DSPHEAWFQ
+720 ESPHEAWFQ
-729 VLKNGFDIFNK
+729 VLKDGFDIFNK
-740 SISSLQF
+740 SIASLQF
-747 YADKKL
+747 YAEEKL
-753 IQLEEKLFTEGAK
+753 LKLEEKLFAEGGK
-766 GLSSELESI
+766 GLSSEIESI
-775 KTEIEQ
+775 KNEIEQ

-786 DEQYALDE
+786 DEQYVLDE
-794 IDTLDDSASQYFEY
+794 IDTLDDSASQYFES
-808 LDNCDARHKEMQRAA
+808 LDNCDAKHKEMQRAV
-823 EGWLCQAL
+823 EGWICQAL
-831 HFKQVEH
+831 HFKQIQH
-838 PSISGL
+838 PSVSGL
-844 MRYQPTQK
+844 LRYQPTQK
-852 TLIPSKDLTTRLVPY
+852 TLIPSNDLRTRLIPY

-882 TDVVL
+882 ADVAL
-887 YRTGEGLI
+887 YRIGEGLI
-895 DALGAYVRWDDR
+895 DALGSYIRWDDR
-907 GQAVAMWRH
+907 GQAFAMWRH
-916 DESWDAAEGKEWF
+916 DESWDAEPGNEWF

-943 AAQILQAQNIENY
+943 AQQVLEAQNIENY

-969 LPTFETVYVDAR
+969 IPTFETVYVDAR
-981 SEQMSLVEDAEVLA
+981 SEEMSLVEDAELLG
-995 ILQRGYKGKGGPNR
+995 ILQRAYRGKGGPNR

-1018 SMIDSFVDPLDWDDF
+1018 SLIDSFVDPLEWDDF

-1038 VVSEELLRG
+1038 VISEELLRG
-1047 REAFVEMCNNSA
+1047 RSAFREMCEQSA
-1059 ISAAIQL
+1059 VTAAIQL

-1073 QLRLNRLSKSAQ
+1073 QLRLNRLSKSEQA
-1085 LLESVLADEIST
+1085 LESVLAEEIST
-1097 ESALSQAVLAGIR
+1097 ESLLSQAVLAGIR
-1110 HPQMTLESVG
+1110 RPHMTLESVG

>member
-1 MLRTNVIL
+1 
-9 VAQALVYSNRYC
+9 
-21 QVEIMIDVGSLV
+21 MIDVGSLV
-33 RSPKNDMG
+33 RSPRNDLG
-41 IGKVVEVSH
+41 VGKVVEVSRT
-50 PDAVIEYFCSVKNRI
+50 DALIEYFCSVKNRI
-65 RKTVPLGL
+65 RKTMPLSL

-87 WSTSQERWII
+87 WSKTQERWII

-116 SQSLQAVET
+116 SQSLQAVESE
-125 QLYVRCNIPIAD
+125 LYVRCNIPIAD

-203 LADEAGLG
+203 LADEPGLG

-226 DPNGRAVVI
+226 EPNGRAVVL
-235 VPQYLLE
+235 VPKYLLE

-265 LTEINQISRNAN
+265 VSEINQISRNAN

-284 EAQDLAAMANSGDRN
+284 EAHDVAAMANSSDRT

-307 QKLAHKSKNLLLLS
+307 QKLAQKSKNVLLLS
-321 AAPVVGREQDFLTML
+321 ATPVLGHEQDFLTML

-343 YRLDDLENFK
+343 YRLDDLESFK
-353 ERVQSRHEIGRT
+353 EQVQNRQEIGRA
-365 LLDFRETTQPAVLQT
+365 LLDFRENAKPAVLPT
-380 KLAELRTLFAKDDYL
+380 KLAQLRTIFAKDDYL
-395 IGLAKE
+395 IGLATE
-401 LEKCLKTA
+401 LESCLKTKETA
-409 DTEEKSRLIRT
+409 EQARLVRT

-444 DVIFDRDTVP
+444 DVIFDRDAVP
-454 KAEYDLNDEQWSAIQ
+454 KTEYDLNDEQWSQIQ
-469 AVLDKWRAAAPKSS
+469 TVFDKWRTVAPKSS

-505 VIKARLQKK
+505 VVKARLQKK

-520 REFGQSDT
+520 REFGQNDT
-528 AILTRT
+528 AILTKT
-534 ALFTE
+534 ELFPE
-539 ERELL
+539 EREML

-550 VSKVEEGFDR
+550 LEKPQEGLDR
-560 LGLLRIAILRFLAVA
+560 LSLLRIAILRFLAVA

-612 TSFTV
+612 TSFTA
-617 TCQEIAENLAKIFGK
+617 TCKEIAENLAKIFGK
-632 KAIASHD
+632 KAIASHET
-639 MGKSADD
+639 GKSADD

-654 KTEPHCFVLVC
+654 KTEPHCFILVC
-665 DRSAET
+665 DRSAEV
-671 GVNLQLTDWLVHFDV
+671 GVNLQLTDWLIHFDL
-686 PWFPNQLEQRLS
+686 PWFPNQLEQRLG

-709 QCCLFAGPDMP
+709 QFCLFAGPDLAE
-720 DSPHEAWFQ
+720 SPHEAWFQ
-729 VLKNGFDIFNK
+729 VLKDGFDIFNK
-740 SISSLQF
+740 SIASLQF
-747 YADKKL
+747 YAEEKVVK
-753 IQLEEKLFTEGAK
+753 LEEKLFAEGGK
-766 GLSSELESI
+766 GLSSEIEAI
-775 KTEIEQ
+775 KTEMEQ

-786 DEQYALDE
+786 DEQYVLDE
-794 IDTLDDSASQYFEY
+794 IDTLDDSASQYFES
-808 LDNCDARHKEMQRAA
+808 LDNCDAKHKEMQRAT

-831 HFKQVEH
+831 HFKQIEH

-844 MRYQPTQK
+844 MRYKPTQK
-852 TLIPSKDLTTRLVPY
+852 TLIPSNDLMTRLVPY
-867 CQQYGSYNRRIAHQN
+867 CQQYGSYNRRIAYQN
-882 TDVVL
+882 ADVAL
-887 YRTGEGLI
+887 YRIGEGLI
-895 DALGAYVRWDDR
+895 DALGSYIRWDDR
-907 GQAVAMWRH
+907 GQAFAMWRH
-916 DESWDAAEGKEWF
+916 DESWDAGEGMEWF

-943 AAQILQAQNIENY
+943 ADKVLQAQNIENY

-969 LPTFETVYVDAR
+969 LPTFETVFVDAR
-981 SEQMSLVEDAEVLA
+981 SEEMSLVEDAELLA
-995 ILQRGYKGKGGPNR
+995 ILQRAYKGKGGPNR

-1018 SMIDSFVDPLDWDDF
+1018 SLIDSFVDPLEWDDF

-1038 VVSEELLRG
+1038 VISEELLRG
-1047 REAFVEMCNNSA
+1047 RSAFVEMCDRSA
-1059 ISAAIQL
+1059 VSAAIQL

-1073 QLRLNRLSKSAQ
+1073 QLRLNRLSKSEQA
-1085 LLESVLADEIST
+1085 LASVLADEIST
-1097 ESALSQAVLAGIR
+1097 ESMLSEAVLAGIR
-1110 HPQMTLESVG
+1110 RPHMTLESVG
-1120 FIVISGRAPVKSED
+1120 FIVISGRPPVKSED